1 MTDDTTMDATDDE
14 RQRAQARH
22 VDPLAEWLAEA
33 EELWEKT
40 DDPREIHAMYA
51 TEVRAF
57 LAERVT
63 VERIA
68 VALEAEDTRFDTEA
82 LPAGGYWHGLSSAVL
97 ALLRREVGP
106 R

>member
-33 EELWEKT
+33 EERWEKT

-63 VERIA
+63 VEQ
-68 VALEAEDTRFDTEA
+68 VAGLLSTFPAHSAEHPFVCVPEAK
-82 LPAGGYWHGLSSAVL
+82 AVL